1 MNCVN
6 CDEKLTIYAVSVVET
21 AFFGYF
27 CIVTTV
33 WVFRYRKE
41 GSASCGRGFP
51 QLHQNLDLP
60 ARTLNKEELK

>member
-6 CDEKLTIYAVSVVET
+6 CDEKLTIYAISVVET
-21 AFFGYF
+21 AFFWYF
-27 CIVTTV
+27 CIVTAV